1 MYFITNI
8 AYKSITAT
16 LSPSIVWECIEL
28 SLVFR
33 EVMKSVK
40 ESSGGGRDDLGVTII
55 FSWASSMIR
64 IIPLEMDLRFKKCMK
79 LYYLFQINIFTHYI
93 FVNRYP
99 FNLLRCPFY
108 CNYLKYWKI
117 VKAIIMHCYT
127 SVYAP
132 DNFHIGPL
140 DFTWSAGTGG

>member
-16 LSPSIVWECIEL
+16 LSQSIVWECIEL

-40 ESSGGGRDDLGVTII
+40 GSSGGGRDDLGVTII

-64 IIPLEMDLRFKKCMK
+64 IIPL
-79 LYYLFQINIFTHYI
+79 
-93 FVNRYP
+93 
-99 FNLLRCPFY
+99 
-108 CNYLKYWKI
+108 
-117 VKAIIMHCYT
+117 
-127 SVYAP
+127 
-132 DNFHIGPL
+132 
-140 DFTWSAGTGG
+140 